1 MTEKIDT
8 NEYRQQRLE
17 NLEKLKEMGYRPFGR
32 AFKRDGNLAEVK
44 ADFVEEKKVKVAARL
59 LTIRKMG
66 KSIFADLS
74 DGVGRFQ
81 IYVGRN
87 QIGEEAFAAFKLL
100 DIGDQIGVE
109 GELFVTRMGEQTIKL
124 ATWELLSKALLP
136 LPEKWHGLQDVEARY
151 RQRYLDLISN
161 SEVRDVFNKRIKI
174 ISEIRSYL
182 SGLGFYE
189 VETPMIQS
197 EAGGAAAK
205 PFKTH
210 YNALDEDMFLRI
222 APELYLK
229 RLLVGGF
236 DKVFELNRSFR
247 NEGLDRTHNPEF
259 TMLEIYEAYSDV
271 EGMKEIIQ
279 GLIIHVAEKVFGT
292 LQVGEG
298 ENAIDFSLP
307 WREATYYDLVKEKM
321 GDDWFDLSLDEAKAK
336 ADAAGLSIDPAW
348 DMLMVTHEVYEK
360 LIEHTLIQP
369 TFVRRLPKQL
379 IPLAKETEDNP
390 DLVDVFELVI
400 RGQEVAPAYTE
411 LNDPLVQRQ
420 RLKEQAGEDLTKID
434 DDFLIALEHGM
445 PPAGGMGVGV
455 DRLIMILLGVDA
467 IKDVI
472 LFPQLRSLNKE

>member
-1 MTEKIDT
+1 MTEN

-109 GELFVTRMGEQTIKL
+109 GELFVTRMGEQTIKM
-124 ATWELLSKALLP
+124 ATWELLSKSLLP

-259 TMLEIYEAYSDV
+259 TMLEIYEAFSDV

-307 WREATYYDLVKEKM
+307 WREATYYDLVKENM

-336 ADAAGLSIDPAW
+336 ADAAGLSVDPAW

-360 LIEHTLIQP
+360 LVEHTLIQP

-411 LNDPLVQRQ
+411 LNDPLAQRE
-420 RLKEQAGEDLTKID
+420 RLQEQAGEDLTKID
-434 DDFLIALEHGM
+434 DDFLTALEHGM
-445 PPAGGMGVGV
+445 PPAGGMGVGI

-472 LFPQLRSLNKE
+472 LFPQLRSLNKD